1 MEAAVTADLAKR
13 GGAVLAT
20 GGGVVLREENVRALR
35 ENYVVLYLDRPLA
48 LLKPGG
54 GRPLSATRGALEK
67 QLAVGARCMRRLAT
81 PGGKRRQL
89 RGGGGR
95 RKGGIL

>member
-1 MEAAVTADLAKR
+1 M
-13 GGAVLAT
+13 LAT

-54 GRPLSATRGALEK
+54 GRPAERNARRAGK
-67 QLAVGARCMRRLAT
+67 QLAVRRPLYEAACHARVENA
-81 PGGKRRQL
+81 GSG
-89 RGGGGR
+89 
-95 RKGGIL
+95 